1 MSNKPAFIPQDCRLQ
16 VEIEV
21 ERHSRKRKP
30 RSQELQIRLTV
41 FVGVSKALIVFAYVP
56 EIDVITA
63 RFSDKD
69 VQHQYVLAAMF
80 PNDTG
85 ESWPGDQRPDAST
98 TVHNNARPYKCAAES
113 EISLAAT
120 DLIALAADL
129 HP

>member
-1 MSNKPAFIPQDCRLQ
+1 MSYHPRPQDLQ

-21 ERHSRKRKP
+21 ERHSRKRKS
-30 RSQELQIRLTV
+30 RSQELQVRLTV
-41 FVGVSKALIVFAYVP
+41 FVGASKALIVFAYVP

-69 VQHQYVLAAMF
+69 VQHQYVLSAMF

-98 TVHNNARPYKCAAES
+98 TVHTNARPYRY
-113 EISLAAT
+113 AT
-120 DLIALAADL
+120 GLEAPLL
-129 HP
+129 PRLP